1 MANTVFL
8 TRLMLRDN
16 IGLIRIPDG
25 YFQNMSL
32 MVNGNVR
39 FAQGNT
45 IDNSSSGYVA
55 GNREATF
62 SFTAMIGQGEPFE
75 NFLLRQA
82 AQLTSGFTLTGLGA
96 TAGFGTQ
103 LNLVKKFTLSNCAF
117 ASEKYTMG
125 DVSSA
130 MTQDFTILALSYTEE
145 Q

>member
-1 MANTVFL
+1 MSTIFL
-8 TRLMLRDN
+8 TRLILRDN
-16 IGLIRIPDG
+16 IGIIRIPDG

-45 IDNSSSGYVA
+45 IDNSSSGYQV

-96 TAGFGTQ
+96 TAGIGTQ
-103 LNLVKKFTLSNCAF
+103 LNLAKRFTLSDCAF
-117 ASEKYTMG
+117 ANEKYTMG

-130 MTQDFTILALSYTEE
+130 MTQDFTILALNYVEE
-145 Q
+145 